1 MSLERPIATSFN
13 GGELSP
19 RMGGRVDTAI
29 YAVGVEQAVNFVP
42 TVEGAIIKRPGFETI
57 RAARAGATWLTTF
70 RFNLTQDYVLEWSEG
85 TLRFYTNDV
94 RIETAPNVP
103 YEVAVPYS
111 AAEAPFVSC
120 QQSFDRLYLDH
131 PNHPPA
137 RLTRT
142 SATTFVYEILPL
154 TNGPF
159 ADGNRDQARTVTA
172 SGTTGVVTLSSPVA
186 IFAAG
191 HVGAPFRIE
200 AADFQT
206 IPAWEA
212 QIKDV
217 TVGKVM
223 RSEGR
228 AYTAA
233 TVGTTGTV
241 QPIHATGSEWDGA
254 NAKDANDK
262 GPFGVRWTYR
272 HDRFGMLVID
282 SVAAD
287 GLSAT
292 ATVTRTLP
300 DSVTTVPTWRWAHG
314 AFSAA
319 AGWPN
324 VVIAW
329 GSRLCHFK
337 DFELLASVAGDYLNH
352 ATHTASGITPGDL
365 AFRRSLSTEDPV
377 LWAAGDRK
385 LIVGTASRELAIG
398 AINQAQAVSGDNIE
412 AVPQSFYGSEPVYPV
427 QIGTTGVFVQRSGRK
442 LRQAEYDFA
451 RDRYQAANMTVW
463 CRHITKG
470 GIRQLT
476 FQKEPEELLIGVR
489 GDGQLVVHPHA
500 PEQDIKGFARMSHG
514 DGRILSAVCCAD
526 ASGRQDA
533 LWALV
538 ERTNGTRYVERM
550 ATWRDDDDPIADAFY
565 VDSGS
570 TIVAAA
576 GQTSFTGATQ
586 LAGHRVAV
594 LADGGVI
601 ENVQVDNA
609 GTFTVPALSV
619 PADRAYRLTVGI
631 PYVARVVTLRPE
643 LRGSGQTSQGKRQ
656 RLVKI
661 VLRLLA
667 TTGIRVGSMGGIL
680 DNLVDRASSEHMDA
694 PVPLFSGDTER
705 SVSGGWDRNGQAVFE
720 SRSPLPATIVAAMP
734 TLAVTS

>member
-233 TVGTTGTV
+233 TAGTTGTV
-241 QPIHATGSEWDGA
+241 QPIHSTGSEWDGA

-398 AINQAQAVSGDNIE
+398 AINQAQAVS
-412 AVPQSFYGSEPVYPV
+412 S
-427 QIGTTGVFVQRSGRK
+427 
-442 LRQAEYDFA
+442 
-451 RDRYQAANMTVW
+451 
-463 CRHITKG
+463 
-470 GIRQLT
+470 
-476 FQKEPEELLIGVR
+476 
-489 GDGQLVVHPHA
+489 
-500 PEQDIKGFARMSHG
+500 
-514 DGRILSAVCCAD
+514 
-526 ASGRQDA
+526 
-533 LWALV
+533 
-538 ERTNGTRYVERM
+538 
-550 ATWRDDDDPIADAFY
+550 
-565 VDSGS
+565 
-570 TIVAAA
+570 
-576 GQTSFTGATQ
+576 
-586 LAGHRVAV
+586 
-594 LADGGVI
+594 
-601 ENVQVDNA
+601 
-609 GTFTVPALSV
+609 
-619 PADRAYRLTVGI
+619 
-631 PYVARVVTLRPE
+631 TLR
-643 LRGSGQTSQGKRQ
+643 
-656 RLVKI
+656 
-661 VLRLLA
+661 
-667 TTGIRVGSMGGIL
+667 
-680 DNLVDRASSEHMDA
+680 
-694 PVPLFSGDTER
+694 
-705 SVSGGWDRNGQAVFE
+705 
-720 SRSPLPATIVAAMP
+720 
-734 TLAVTS
+734 